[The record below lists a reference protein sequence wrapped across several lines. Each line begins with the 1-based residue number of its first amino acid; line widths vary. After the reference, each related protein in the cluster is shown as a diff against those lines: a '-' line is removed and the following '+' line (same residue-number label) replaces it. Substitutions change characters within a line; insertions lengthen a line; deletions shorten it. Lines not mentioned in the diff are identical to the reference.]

1 MGSGEWGVGRGRAES
16 RTPSRESRWRLALL
30 TFCVLLTGCSE
41 LERTAYRTLA
51 VTQAE
56 YETIQRHV
64 AEAAVHGLITEE
76 HWNRFQVEGHRFIE
90 AHNAAVDAFQL
101 WSRTKSQANAAR
113 LQAVLEILPRLVRDL
128 NSLVESFEKESGV
141 RSQESEEKPPAS
153 DSSSWPLA
161 QARKQESGVSIKNQN
176 RNCHP
181 ERSEGPAFLLTSDS

>member
-1 MGSGEWGVGRGRAES
+1 MTSDKWPVTRFQTHSLRPLVTRHLS
-16 RTPSRESRWRLALL
+16 LLLSLCLLL
-30 TFCVLLTGCSE
+30 TACSD

-76 HWNRFQVEGHRFIE
+76 QWNRFQVEGHRFIE
-90 AHNAAVDAFQL
+90 AHNTAVDAFQL
-101 WSRTKSQANAAR
+101 WSRTKSQSNTAR

-128 NSLVESFEKESGV
+128 NGLVESFEKESGV